1 MLKMKGIEDI
11 KKEREWYFLII
22 EKHSRVPECR
32 GRSIK
37 R

>member
-1 MLKMKGIEDI
+1 MLKMKGIKYI
-11 KKEREWYFLII
+11 KKENEWYFLII
-22 EKHSRVPECR
+22 EKYSRVPECR